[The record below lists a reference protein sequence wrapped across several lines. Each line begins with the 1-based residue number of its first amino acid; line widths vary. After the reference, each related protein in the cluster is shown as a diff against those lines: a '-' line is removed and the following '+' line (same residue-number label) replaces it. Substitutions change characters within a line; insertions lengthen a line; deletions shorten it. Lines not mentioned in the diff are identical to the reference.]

1 MKPAWKTI
9 ETNQKQWKTMK
20 PPWKTME
27 TNQKPWNHLEK
38 TWKPTKNHEKPWSHL
53 EKPTGGPTDL
63 YWSKNVTVTNTG
75 SNWPPLIQKRYR
87 YQHAVP
93 TDLHWSKNVT
103 VTNTGPNRPFRCL
116 DSQTNLFSVKKL
128 TSTVFLSFR
137 VSSSTIGTFN
147 PKEFK
152 IICQKRKNISRKG
165 STFRCN
171 VSHLNFKQIGGEE
184 TNCLKQAFWAFLPPT
199 SSRGTCRFSHY
210 LFININI
217 IF

>member
-1 MKPAWKTI
+1 MWWTRHQGRSRWSRSGRERWRGWGTHRRRTGMRRSCDSAWHRLSNFENLVGNTVDNHS
-9 ETNQKQWKTMK
+9 EGGMLYVFSSNQGLYLS
-20 PPWKTME
+20 PWVR
-27 TNQKPWNHLEK
+27 
-38 TWKPTKNHEKPWSHL
+38 S
-53 EKPTGGPTDL
+53 
-63 YWSKNVTVTNTG
+63 
-75 SNWPPLIQKRYR
+75 
-87 YQHAVP
+87 
-93 TDLHWSKNVT
+93 LHWINLFKKNGT
-103 VTNTGPNRPFRCL
+103 FQLN
-116 DSQTNLFSVKKL
+116 SQTNLFSVKKL

-217 IF
+217 NF